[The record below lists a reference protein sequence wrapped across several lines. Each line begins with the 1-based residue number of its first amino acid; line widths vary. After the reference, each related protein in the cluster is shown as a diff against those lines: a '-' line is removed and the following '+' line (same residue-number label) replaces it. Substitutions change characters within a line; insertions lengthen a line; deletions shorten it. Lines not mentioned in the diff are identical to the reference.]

1 MSKYSFCELTEKEF
15 STFLKDYDDKNWM
28 QSVGVAKLRQDY
40 GSEIKYLGVK
50 KGNKIIS
57 ASLFTITT
65 TFKGKKTFYSPR
77 GFLIDYDDKELLSFF
92 TEELKKYTKEHN
104 GLMIK
109 IDPVVVYQM
118 RDIDGKCKDGVI
130 PNDKVINTLKELGYE
145 HYGFNTDIV
154 NTQSRWNF
162 ILDLNVPY
170 EELTTRFVKSTR
182 KNIIETY
189 DKGICVRKGTKKD
202 LDSIEDILIKTAER
216 KGFNARTLEYY
227 KKMYDYLGS
236 DVVFYIA
243 YLDKKKYL
251 EQSERRL
258 EDAKKSLEE
267 VKEKMTHDMVGN
279 KLKKQEEIA
288 TNRIS
293 KCEEELKSAKEFA
306 KTIDDHKD
314 IGVLISVK
322 SGKEY
327 ITLYSGYLTEYARFT
342 PKYATYNEH
351 IKDAYKFKIPYVN
364 FYGISGIFDPKDEN
378 YGMYEFK
385 RGFGGEVQELIGEF
399 TYPVSKWYHVYMM
412 LRKIKRKLSGR
423 G

>member
-1 MSKYSFCELTEKEF
+1 MSYVFCKLNEQEF
-15 STFLKDYDDKNWM
+15 SNFLKGREDNNWM
-28 QSVGVAKLRQDY
+28 QTVGVAKLRNSY
-40 GSEIKYLGVK
+40 GSEIEYLGVK
-50 KGNKIIS
+50 DGKKIVC
-57 ASLFTITT
+57 ASMFTITK
-65 TFKGKKTFYSPR
+65 TFMGKKTYYAPR
-77 GFLIDYDDKELLSFF
+77 GFLIDYNNLELLKFY
-92 TEELKKYTKEHN
+92 TTELKKYTKKHN

-118 RDIDGKCKDGVI
+118 RDIDGKEKDGVV
-130 PNDKVINTLKELGYE
+130 PNDKVINDLKKLGYK
-145 HYGFNTDIV
+145 HFGFNTDIV

-162 ILDLNVPY
+162 ILDLDVPY
-170 EELTTRFVKSTR
+170 EELTNRFVKSTR
-182 KNIIETY
+182 KNILETY
-189 DKGICVRKGTKKD
+189 DKGVCVRVGKEKD
-202 LDSIEDILIKTAER
+202 LDSIEDILVKTAER
-216 KGFNARTLEYY
+216 KNFNARSLEYY
-227 KKMYDYLGS
+227 KRMYKYLG
-236 DVVFYIA
+236 DDMVIYIA

-251 EQSERRL
+251 EQSENRL
-258 EDAKKSLEE
+258 KEAKKSLEE
-267 VKEKMTHDMVGN
+267 VKEKMTHDMIGN

-288 TNRIS
+288 TNRIK
-293 KCEEELKSAKEFA
+293 KCEEELASAKEFA
-306 KTIDDHKD
+306 KTIKDYKD

-351 IKDAYKFKIPYVN
+351 IKDAYRFKIPYVN

-399 TYPVSKWYHVYMM
+399 TYPVSNLYSVYM
-412 LRKIKRKLSGR
+412 LFRKIKRKLSGR